1 MGNFVNIKD
10 KINLKDKSE
19 FVFAKPS
26 GCFIQ
31 FRTYTIPDRLIVSS
45 PSQGVLIDT
54 GMISTGN
61 DFVTFNIAI
70 PTDAT
75 ITLDAPNQYT
85 AWDLIISGDCGFGL
99 NTSGGQNINGTP
111 YRWIVAAL
119 ISQFRRSLIDVTA
132 TWTAQESIT
141 WLESKEYYPDLA
153 SAGTNT
159 YYEEIID
166 QWDQSTNSYS
176 IRVSR
181 TGSSSL
187 YVTYYNIIWTWQP
200 PSGAVGYL
208 AGTVNCNSTMV
219 DGNWTGSTTAFGTTE
234 EIYSPCYGQVP
245 TEQGEPAWLDLTPVI
260 TYY

>member
-10 KINLKDKSE
+10 KTNLKDKSE

-85 AWDLIISGDCGFGL
+85 AWDLMFSDTHICRICSQPIFPIP
-99 NTSGGQNINGTP
+99 NK
-111 YRWIVAAL
+111 L
-119 ISQFRRSLIDVTA
+119 I
-132 TWTAQESIT
+132 
-141 WLESKEYYPDLA
+141 LA
-153 SAGTNT
+153 
-159 YYEEIID
+159 E
-166 QWDQSTNSYS
+166 
-176 IRVSR
+176 
-181 TGSSSL
+181 
-187 YVTYYNIIWTWQP
+187 
-200 PSGAVGYL
+200 
-208 AGTVNCNSTMV
+208 
-219 DGNWTGSTTAFGTTE
+219 
-234 EIYSPCYGQVP
+234 
-245 TEQGEPAWLDLTPVI
+245 
-260 TYY
+260 